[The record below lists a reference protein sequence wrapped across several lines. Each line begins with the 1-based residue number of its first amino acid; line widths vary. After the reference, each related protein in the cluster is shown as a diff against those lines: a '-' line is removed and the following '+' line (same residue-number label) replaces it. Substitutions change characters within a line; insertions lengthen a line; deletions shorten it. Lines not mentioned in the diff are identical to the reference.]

1 MNEATWPNGPLW
13 KRAATLVAVGLLGV
27 AALALQPIPDHLLQA
42 QSELAEVPVW
52 ALKLLGMLNPAVLLI
67 VASLCGALVAH
78 RVGLRSVL
86 AGTAPAEEVSR
97 GWGLATGL
105 GLLTG
110 VMLVGLDVMA
120 APWVGRSW
128 EQWLWQAAQP
138 TLQSSAVGVF
148 YGGIT
153 EEILMRWGLM
163 SVLAWGLCSLIGQR
177 WRGPALLVA
186 AMLTALVFGAAHL
199 PALAAQM
206 ELTNAILVR
215 TLVLNG
221 LAALV
226 YAWVF
231 WRHHLEAAMVSH
243 ACSHL
248 AIAALWG
255 LL

>member
-1 MNEATWPNGPLW
+1 MNEATRPDEAFW
-13 KRAATLVAVGLLGV
+13 KRASVLVALGLLGV
-27 AALALQPIPDHLLQA
+27 AALALHPIPEHLLRA
-42 QSELAEVPVW
+42 QPELAQVPVW
-52 ALKLLGMLNPAVLLI
+52 TLKLLGMLNPVVLLI

-86 AGTAPAEEVSR
+86 AGTVPAEEVSR
-97 GWGLATGL
+97 GWGLAAGL
-105 GLLTG
+105 GLVTG
-110 VMLVGLDVMA
+110 VVLVGLDVMA
-120 APWVGRSW
+120 APWVGGSW

-148 YGGIT
+148 YGGIN

-177 WRGPALLVA
+177 WRGPALLAA

-199 PALAAQM
+199 PALAAQL

-248 AIAALWG
+248 AMGALWG
-255 LL
+255 ML